1 MVSKARLERAR
12 LASSKRY
19 DTCSVQIYITGE
31 WLLWLAAKQMLPEV
45 ELTVLYHDLFW
56 RTLRFVPLRGFL
68 SNIHIMTVV
77 AALKLNQVKMY
88 YQLC

>member
-1 MVSKARLERAR
+1 
-12 LASSKRY
+12 
-19 DTCSVQIYITGE
+19 
-31 WLLWLAAKQMLPEV
+31 MLPEV